1 MLGTS
6 VGRRVTK
13 VIIKPV
19 NLVVRMVA
27 GRGWF
32 PPLALVYHQ
41 GRRTG
46 NWYVTPTGVAQV
58 EDGFAIG
65 WSFGNHSQWY
75 RNVQGAG
82 GCKLR
87 WRGTDYQLKE
97 PEIVDKERAWGA
109 FPGALKL
116 LYQGLNVDE
125 FVLLHK
131 VK

>member
-1 MLGTS
+1 MVSTLGACVS
-6 VGRRVTK
+6 SGPKNRK
-13 VIIKPV
+13 
-19 NLVVRMVA
+19 LVCNTDRGGA
-27 GRGWF
+27 GRGW
-32 PPLALVYHQ
+32 LCDRLVF
-41 GRRTG
+41 
-46 NWYVTPTGVAQV
+46 W
-58 EDGFAIG
+58 E
-65 WSFGNHSQWY
+65 SFTV
-75 RNVQGAG
+75 VQECAGAG